1 MKQDYLQTKDYHH
14 NASGRMFSSSPGLF
28 GVIEDFNCSPSR
40 YERMFESEYLW

>member
-14 NASGRMFSSSPGLF
+14 NASGRMFSSSPG
-28 GVIEDFNCSPSR
+28 VIEDFNCSPSR